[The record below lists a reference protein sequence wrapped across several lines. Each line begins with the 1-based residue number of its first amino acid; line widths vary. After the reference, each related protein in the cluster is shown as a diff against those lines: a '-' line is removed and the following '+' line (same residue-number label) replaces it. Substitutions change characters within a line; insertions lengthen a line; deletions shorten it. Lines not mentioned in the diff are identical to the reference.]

1 MRIGIHGFI
10 TDRSVAVV
18 DVARAIADRRFDSL
32 YVPDHSHYP
41 IATLSPVRGREDL
54 LREEYRRI
62 ADPLVSLAAAAAT
75 EQRVAF
81 GTGALLVAQ
90 HDPIR
95 LAKQIATLERL
106 APSRLV
112 LGVGFGWS
120 EFEAQN
126 HGVDFGSRVERA
138 VEHLQIMRRL
148 WLDEIAS
155 FSGRFVE
162 MRNSYSWPKPT
173 AAIPILLAGRGGRR
187 LSELIAEHADGWM
200 PLYRE
205 GLGPTIAQLRQV
217 VRDAGRVERPQV
229 VVLGAPITETAIR
242 EVLSLD
248 IEEAVFRVEL
258 STRVRMERDFDKLSS
273 ALASQWP
280 G

>member
-10 TDRSVAVV
+10 TDRSVSVV
-18 DVARAIADRRFDSL
+18 DVARAIADRRFHSL
-32 YVPDHSHYP
+32 YLPDHTHYP
-41 IATLSPVRGREDL
+41 VATLSPVRGREDL

-62 ADPLVSLAAAAAT
+62 ADPIVSLAAAAT
-75 EQRVAF
+75 EQRVAL

-120 EFEAQN
+120 EFEAQD

-138 VEHLQIMRRL
+138 VEHLQVMRRL

-162 MRNSYSWPKPT
+162 MRDSYSWPKPT
-173 AAIPILLAGRGGRR
+173 AGIPVLLAGRGGRR

-205 GLGPTIAQLRQV
+205 GLAPSIAQLRQV
-217 VRDAGRVERPQV
+217 VHDAGRVERPQV
-229 VVLGAPITETAIR
+229 IVLGTPITDTAIR
-242 EVLSLD
+242 EVFSLD

-258 STRVRMERDFDKLSS
+258 STHARMERDLDELSQ
-273 ALASQWP
+273 ALESHWRS
-280 G
+280 